1 MVERLYL
8 IPKKNRPI
16 GSSFFFFKSLYSIE
30 GDNSHKP
37 SYVYIKIVTLNNLKS
52 HKLSL
57 FPPSWILFKN
67 PTITIA
73 FDSFLSL
80 IIVCRESVYVLC
92 GLYTLNV
99 YKRERWSL
107 GHINKLQIRVWQLC
121 ENFRSL
127 ILRNKNSDLPIF
139 WIYS

>member
-1 MVERLYL
+1 MVEMLYL

-16 GSSFFFFKSLYSIE
+16 GSSFFFKSLYSIE

-80 IIVCRESVYVLC
+80 IIVCRESVYVFMWTV
-92 GLYTLNV
+92 YTKCLQ
-99 YKRERWSL
+99 KRKM
-107 GHINKLQIRVWQLC
+107 I
-121 ENFRSL
+121 FRA
-127 ILRNKNSDLPIF
+127 
-139 WIYS
+139 Y